1 LFVGKTLLHGDVLM
15 WLMKTLL
22 TSGCTNQRGAG
33 HNTLSSSIAFCI
45 AVNKYQ
51 AQVDKYHDDR
61 KWSWLPFHFKRRSG
75 LESGVASFFGV
86 IFIAKSSGLCRKRI
100 NKDEFKL

>member
-1 LFVGKTLLHGDVLM
+1 MMQSAVMLHQDDKQRMRVILF
-15 WLMKTLL
+15 
-22 TSGCTNQRGAG
+22 
-33 HNTLSSSIAFCI
+33 NTLSSSIAFCI

>member
-1 LFVGKTLLHGDVLM
+1 MMQSAAMLHQDDKQRMRVILFT
-15 WLMKTLL
+15 
-22 TSGCTNQRGAG
+22 
-33 HNTLSSSIAFCI
+33 TLSPLIAFCI
-45 AVNKYQ
+45 AAHKYQ
-51 AQVDKYHDDR
+51 AQADKYHDDR